1 MKDDTDYERMSV
13 FEQIKT
19 GLDQSMAYSRGELS
33 LKTTT
38 LPLPPPPASRAKV
51 IALRKRLK
59 MSQSVFAAALNVST
73 KLVQSWEQGTRKP
86 DRGELRLIEILVK
99 EPEVVSNLILADGQ
113 SRQRPRTPRKGKA
126 GHPRGARARA
136 AAR

>member
-1 MKDDTDYERMSV
+1 MKDETDYERMSV

-51 IALRKRLK
+51 IALRKTLK

-99 EPEVVSNLILADGQ
+99 EPEVVSNLILARGPGRAKR
-113 SRQRPRTPRKGKA
+113 SRKQKASHPGKL
-126 GHPRGARARA
+126 RDRVA
-136 AAR
+136 AVR